1 MILFNR
7 SSTNYQWDIIT
18 EFILTLTN
26 SQKEKPKSE
35 RKGKPEKTKNKAK
48 KESDEES
55 EEEQDESEEEDAD
68 ISEGSD
74 SDWTDNSKRDW
85 IWKLRSTGFVKVEP
99 AVQKCSVMRNSIQAM
114 FSCLFSKLAGR
125 PKRQN

>member
-1 MILFNR
+1 MPVSFDGHDKTAPKDNKIWFFFNS

-35 RKGKPEKTKNKAK
+35 RKGKPEKTKKKAK

-74 SDWTDNSKRDW
+74 SD
-85 IWKLRSTGFVKVEP
+85 
-99 AVQKCSVMRNSIQAM
+99 
-114 FSCLFSKLAGR
+114 
-125 PKRQN
+125 